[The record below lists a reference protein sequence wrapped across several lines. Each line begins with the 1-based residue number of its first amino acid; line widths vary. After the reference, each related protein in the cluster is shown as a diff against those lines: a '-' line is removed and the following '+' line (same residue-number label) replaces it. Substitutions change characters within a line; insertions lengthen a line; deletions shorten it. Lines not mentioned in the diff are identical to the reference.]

1 MRQAGGDRCQDNR
14 NRVQPL
20 RDADDHGQAQA
31 IQNIDVSLPDIFKIY
46 KQNGG

>member
-1 MRQAGGDRCQDNR
+1 MTQVGGNEYQDNR
-14 NRVQPL
+14 KRVQPL

-31 IQNIDVSLPDIFKIY
+31 IQNSDVSLPDIFKIY